1 MLKYHED
8 GQAIIEEKR
17 RFSGTYLENLEL
29 KDFPF
34 DVQVGFIC
42 KVLQSLAFRFGR
54 NNLGEGIAEQKR
66 QDMSAKFAT
75 LPMTEQMLM
84 KPKPEPNNELKII
97 LISDN

>member
-1 MLKYHED
+1 MWNPKIFIENTIGEAKETAFQMLKYHED

-42 KVLQSLAFRFGR
+42 TVLQPLVVCFLFYLTLRF
-54 NNLGEGIAEQKR
+54 
-66 QDMSAKFAT
+66 S
-75 LPMTEQMLM
+75 
-84 KPKPEPNNELKII
+84 
-97 LISDN
+97 IS